1 MRLVFVHGWAFG
13 AGFWDPVRAE
23 LGNQRSVTV
32 DLGFRGEGP
41 RIPKLE
47 EPVVAIGHS
56 LGFLWLLHE
65 RPFAWSKLIAINGF
79 PRFVDGDG
87 FSEGVPASTVEGMI
101 AGMDRNPSRVVHDFL
116 ALCGGAEAP
125 DDLNPDRLRHGLD
138 WLLRWD
144 ARAAMKDEKVQALA
158 GRNDPI
164 VPADMTEHGFA
175 GHPIQWHDG
184 GHLLPITHPEW
195 CADKIRECL

>member
-1 MRLVFVHGWAFG
+1 MTLVFVHGWAFD
-13 AGFWDPVRAE
+13 AGFWDPVLAE
-23 LGNQRSVTV
+23 LDEKSTATV
-32 DLGFRGEGP
+32 ELGFRGASP

-65 RPFAWSKLIAINGF
+65 RPFAWTKLIAVNGF

-87 FSEGVPASTVEGMI
+87 FAEGVPASTVEGMI
-101 AGMDRNPSRVVHDFL
+101 SGMERNPSRVVRDFL

-125 DDLNPDRLRHGLD
+125 DDSNPDRLRGGLD

-144 ARAAMKDEKVQALA
+144 GRAVLKDENVHVLA
-158 GRNDPI
+158 GRSDPI
-164 VPADMTEHGFA
+164 VPAAMTEDGFA
-175 GHPIQWHDG
+175 GHSVHWHDG
-184 GHLLPITHPEW
+184 GHLLPLTHPKW